1 MVAVKKEK
9 GMGTGKKVA
18 IGTGLVLAAAA
29 ATYFLTGERG
39 QKNRAAIKEWA
50 MKAHEEMAR
59 ELKKVKHVTQ
69 EQYHALV
76 EKIVAKYKLTKTD
89 ADELIDSLKGHWHEF
104 TK

>member
-1 MVAVKKEK
+1 MAVKKA

-39 QKNRAAIKEWA
+39 KKNRAAIKEWA
-50 MKAHEEMAR
+50 TKAHEELAK
-59 ELKKVKHVTQ
+59 ELKKMKHVTQ
-69 EQYHALV
+69 EEYHELV
-76 EKIVAKYKLTKTD
+76 EKVVAKYKLTKD
-89 ADELIDSLKGHWHEF
+89 QAEELVTSLKGHWKEF